1 MVLSFSIAELAE
13 RIGCEPLGDHE
24 REIRELRALSEAG
37 RDSICPLFR
46 WRLLSEAEVRPAA
59 VLGSPDLCARAL
71 EVGVASAVAGDEPV
85 VALARAI
92 DLFFPEERS
101 GAGISPTASVDESAE
116 IGAEVWI
123 GPGAVVEAGA
133 VVGEGSW
140 IGPNAVIGGGC
151 RLGRFVR
158 VGPCAVIGHDGFGFA
173 PTEDGPRRV
182 RQVGGVEIGDC
193 VEIGACACVDRAT
206 LGRTSIGAGTKID
219 NLVQI
224 GHNASV
230 GRRVLIAALSG
241 LAGSTAIGDDA
252 MLGGQ
257 VGVAD
262 HRKIGAGARVAAKSG
277 VTGDVD
283 AGSDVAGYPALPHR
297 DWLRAMARLA
307 ASERGGGGRTEDR

>member
-1 MVLSFSIAELAE
+1 MAISFSIAELAE
-13 RIGCEPLGDHE
+13 RIGCEPLGDPR
-24 REIRELRALSEAG
+24 REIGELRALSEAG
-37 RDSICPLFR
+37 EGAISPLFR
-46 WRLLSEAEVRPAA
+46 WRLLSEAEELPAA
-59 VLGSPDLCARAL
+59 VLGSPELCARAL
-71 EVGVASAVAGDEPV
+71 EAGVASAVAGDEPV

-92 DLFFPEERS
+92 DLFFPEERPD
-101 GAGISPTASVDESAE
+101 AGISPTASVDDSVE
-116 IGAEVWI
+116 IGAGVWI

-140 IGPNAVIGGGC
+140 IGPNAVIGRGC

-158 VGPCAVIGHDGFGFA
+158 VGPCAVIGHDGFGFVPA
-173 PTEDGPRRV
+173 EDGPRRV

-193 VEIGACACVDRAT
+193 AEIGACACVDRAT

-224 GHNASV
+224 GHNARV

-241 LAGSTAIGDDA
+241 LAGSTLVGDGA

-262 HRKIGAGARVAAKSG
+262 HRRIGAGARVAAKSG
-277 VTGDVD
+277 VVGDVAD
-283 AGSDVAGYPALPHR
+283 GSDVAGYPALPHR
-297 DWLRAMARLA
+297 RWLRAMARLA
-307 ASERGGGGRTEDR
+307 ASGLRGGGRT